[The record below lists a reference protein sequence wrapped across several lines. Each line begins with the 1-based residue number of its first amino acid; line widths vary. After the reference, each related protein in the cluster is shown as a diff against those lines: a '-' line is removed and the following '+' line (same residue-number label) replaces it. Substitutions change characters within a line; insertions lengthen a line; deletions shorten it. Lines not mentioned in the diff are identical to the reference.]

1 MSASAD
7 MTFSS
12 FEEEG
17 EFKKEEKDIQLPWI
31 TALCNIFRFLLK
43 KKKKRLLTL
52 TSGRHVTFYYHILN
66 IAYWFSIRNT
76 SLTAVA
82 KHLSV

>member
-12 FEEEG
+12 SEEEG

-31 TALCNIFRFLLK
+31 TALGNIFRFL
-43 KKKKRLLTL
+43 
-52 TSGRHVTFYYHILN
+52 
-66 IAYWFSIRNT
+66 
-76 SLTAVA
+76 
-82 KHLSV
+82 